1 MRFIQTHSTGSDETA
16 PYDIVDYEA
25 KTVDE
30 FVPEMLNQCKH
41 SWGEINI
48 MGFGRVEYADG
59 ALLKKFP
66 DEWKSLKITKVQ
78 GAGGWGRMDYRIFV
92 SPLLE

>member
-25 KTVDE
+25 KFVGE

-41 SWGEINI
+41 SWGKISI

-59 ALLKKFP
+59 TLLKKFP
-66 DEWKSLKITKVQ
+66 DEWKNLKITKVQ
-78 GAGGWGRMDYRIFV
+78 CAGGWGRMDYRIFV
-92 SPLLE
+92 SPLL

>member
-25 KTVDE
+25 KTVEE

-41 SWGEINI
+41 SWGNCQ
-48 MGFGRVEYADG
+48 EYFAY
-59 ALLKKFP
+59 P
-66 DEWKSLKITKVQ
+66 
-78 GAGGWGRMDYRIFV
+78 
-92 SPLLE
+92 

>member
-25 KTVDE
+25 KTVEE

-66 DEWKSLKITKVQ
+66 DEWKNLKITKVQ
-78 GAGGWGRMDYRIFV
+78 GAGGWGCMDYHIFV